1 LKELKDLKVRQYQ
14 NPELLSSSDE
24 DRIKTL
30 ERMKFSQGRTPSVT
44 PSPTVR
50 TPTSDSTSS
59 STSVKSSYAALVDEN
74 RLWKKEYVT
83 IKLSDYDKEMENCL
97 EHFKSSATYTAAF
110 LLFIRHF
117 CSSLKCF
124 SFYLISVYSKT
135 VHADE
140 VSQVDALRVAEYLFN
155 MFDTT
160 KRGED
165 RAAIKFQTR
174 DQWMKFLNA
183 AYSKFF
189 NPIFPNH
196 SGIFY
201 ICLNL
206 LSSTVACQEMKR
218 QQLRNLWLVL
228 FIVFFLVLIM
238 PLSMLMKNR
247 KFEW

>member
-1 LKELKDLKVRQYQ
+1 
-14 NPELLSSSDE
+14 
-24 DRIKTL
+24 
-30 ERMKFSQGRTPSVT
+30 MF
-44 PSPTVR
+44 
-50 TPTSDSTSS
+50 
-59 STSVKSSYAALVDEN
+59 A
-74 RLWKKEYVT
+74 
-83 IKLSDYDKEMENCL
+83 
-97 EHFKSSATYTAAF
+97 
-110 LLFIRHF
+110 
-117 CSSLKCF
+117 
-124 SFYLISVYSKT
+124 FYLISVYSKT

-165 RAAIKFQTR
+165 R
-174 DQWMKFLNA
+174 WMKFLNA